1 MSLLFGDLTVARV
14 QEIALNPSRLCCLSL
29 LGEVFRK
36 AVSDVCSKFMSGR
49 GAKPGACCVCVYQLP
64 SLSPLVDSQSHLLE
78 VSGAVVL
85 FSRFPCHACAA
96 ASSSVNEACGS
107 GSRSPAVHL
116 SFQTHC
122 ARSLLLSPEHPGEIS
137 PSVLCRAWPKAKQD
151 RGGRF
156 GVVQELGGWRV
167 RLCRFLLCKGRAKQ
181 DSNPGHGSLRVF
193 PSCCP

>member
-1 MSLLFGDLTVARV
+1 MSLLFGDLTVACV
-14 QEIALNPSRLCCLSL
+14 QEIALNPSRLCCLYL

-137 PSVLCRAWPKAKQD
+137 PSVICRARPKAKQD
-151 RGGRF
+151 RGGWF
-156 GVVQELGGWRV
+156 GVVQELRGWRV
-167 RLCRFLLCKGRAKQ
+167 RLCRFLLCEGRAKQ
-181 DSNPGHGSLRVF
+181 D
-193 PSCCP
+193 